1 MILLVSA
8 NWPQRALLKAQLE
21 EAELEVAG
29 ATSFDEAV
37 QWLIRE
43 PRVELLILD
52 TLGLAL
58 DRTFLEGIAAMRIP
72 MLLISGPFEQAEW
85 DLAPFGIDV
94 KATLLRPVFIGD
106 VVRAAL
112 SATKRQKRRE
122 PQRHRGHRGRHRGR

>member
-21 EAELEVAG
+21 EAGLEVAG
-29 ATSFDEAV
+29 AASFDEAV

-43 PRVELLILD
+43 PKVGLLILD

-72 MLLISGPFEQAEW
+72 VLLVSGPFEQAEW
-85 DLAPFGIDV
+85 DLSSFGIDV
-94 KATLLRPVFIGD
+94 KATLHRPVFIGD
-106 VVRAAL
+106 VVRAAQN
-112 SATKRQKRRE
+112 AKRKTQ
-122 PQRHRGHRGRHRGR
+122 P